1 MNDFL
6 RQLEIASELETH
18 VGEAGA
24 RWRSHQDSPQSSY
37 LAIRL
42 SSYLIDNQEITDNQ
56 TYFSVGGRR
65 IASINILAYFLTAQ
79 SVILHIIVKL
89 VMSQI
94 VFCAHVGV

>member
-6 RQLEIASELETH
+6 RQLEIASELKAH

-42 SSYLIDNQEITDNQ
+42 SSYLTDNQEITDNQ
-56 TYFSVGGRR
+56 TYFSVGGRK
-65 IASINILAYFLTAQ
+65 IASISDSKI
-79 SVILHIIVKL
+79 
-89 VMSQI
+89 
-94 VFCAHVGV
+94 